1 MSIICTNADNLFQF
15 IREPN
20 SKQDASQLQQYP
32 KSLDLGLFKIKL
44 INALLLS
51 CVTKALILIMKALA
65 SACRVFGLL
74 SSNTGLTTHQSSER
88 CVADASHVTF

>member
-1 MSIICTNADNLFQF
+1 MSIICTNADNPFR
-15 IREPN
+15 IY
-20 SKQDASQLQQYP
+20 KGTKLQAGCF
-32 KSLDLGLFKIKL
+32 STTAISEVARLGSFKIKL